1 MTSSR
6 SCGIL
11 LHVTSLPGA
20 YGTGDFGPEADRF
33 LEWLAEGG
41 QRIWQILPLN
51 PSAGGGSPYTSPS
64 AFAGNPLLISPDLLL
79 EEGLIESH
87 DLPRN
92 VPSGAIH
99 FDTAA
104 RSMRRV
110 LRTAW
115 AHARMRTDLV
125 AEIDAWAGSGSR
137 PKWLDDWAL
146 FATLKKTLGR
156 KFWGDWPSELKYR
169 DQKALDR
176 VRQSD
181 EDEFLFH
188 QFVQWIFFRQWQRVR
203 QKAHSLGISI
213 FGDAPIYVSTDSA
226 DVWSH
231 PDRFLLDEHL
241 LPTVV
246 AGVPPDY
253 FSETGQLWGN
263 PIYDWSAMRA
273 NGFAWWSDRIELN
286 LELFDVLRLDHFRA
300 FASYWEVPATE
311 STAIHG
317 RWIAGPGLALFD
329 RLEQQ
334 LGPLPLVAED
344 LGTITPDVEEL
355 LAKTGFPGMKV
366 MQFGFGEKDNIHLP
380 HLYDGNTIGYTG
392 THDNDTFAGWF
403 RSASPKQQQHAF
415 RYLGASAETDLP
427 RRAIR
432 ALYASQAAAAIV
444 PMQDV
449 LGLDS
454 SARMNTPG
462 TTEGNWRWRL
472 APGQLR
478 REDAE
483 RLATLAHEYD
493 RVDRFESQSWRGMK
507 SGSS

>member
-1 MTSSR
+1 VTRSR

-11 LHVTSLPGA
+11 LHVTSLPGK
-20 YGTGDFGPEADRF
+20 YGTGGFGPEADRF
-33 LEWLAEGG
+33 LEWLAEGD
-41 QRIWQILPLN
+41 QTIWQILPLN
-51 PSAGGGSPYTSPS
+51 PPAGGGSPYTSPS
-64 AFAGNPLLISPDLLL
+64 AFAGNPLMISPELLL
-79 EEGLIESH
+79 EEGLIEPH
-87 DLPRN
+87 DLPGQ
-92 VPSGAIH
+92 VASGAIH
-99 FDTAA
+99 FDTVA

-115 AHARMRTDLV
+115 ARAKVRRDTV
-125 AEIDAWAGSGSR
+125 AEIDRWAGSGSR

-146 FATLKKTLGR
+146 FATLKRTLGDT
-156 KFWGDWPSELKYR
+156 FWADWPAELKYR
-169 DQKALDR
+169 NQKALDR
-176 VRQSD
+176 VREREKD
-181 EDEFLFH
+181 EYRFH
-188 QFVQWIFFRQWQRVR
+188 RFVQWVFFRQWQRVR

-231 PDRFLLDEHL
+231 PDRFLLDERL
-241 LPTVV
+241 LPVVV

-253 FSETGQLWGN
+253 FSATGQLWGN
-263 PIYDWSAMRA
+263 PIYDWAAMRS
-273 NGFAWWSDRIELN
+273 NGFAWWSDRIALN
-286 LELFDVLRLDHFRA
+286 LERFDVLRLDHFRA

-311 STAIHG
+311 PTAIRG
-317 RWIAGPGLALFD
+317 RWIDGPGLELFD
-329 RLEQQ
+329 RIEQQ
-334 LGPLPLVAED
+334 LGALPLVAED

-355 LAKTGFPGMKV
+355 LAQTAFPGMKV

-392 THDNDTFAGWF
+392 THDNDTFLGWF
-403 RSASPKQQQHAF
+403 RGATPKQQRHAL

-427 RRAIR
+427 ERAIR
-432 ALYASQAAAAIV
+432 ALHASPAAAAIL

-472 APGQLR
+472 APEQLR
-478 REDAE
+478 GDDAE
-483 RLATLAHEYD
+483 RLAALVREYD
-493 RVDRFESQSWRGMK
+493 RGDSFEVNRRTE
-507 SGSS
+507 

>member
-1 MTSSR
+1 VTRSR
-6 SCGIL
+6 SCGVL
-11 LHVTSLPGA
+11 LHVTSLPDG
-20 YGTGDFGPEADRF
+20 YGTGGFGPEVDRF
-33 LEWLAEGG
+33 LDWLAEGD
-41 QRIWQILPLN
+41 QQIWQILPLN
-51 PSAGGGSPYTSPS
+51 PPASGGSPYTSPS

-87 DLPRN
+87 DLPSH

-99 FDTAA
+99 FDTVA

-115 AHARMRTDLV
+115 ARAKTRTAV
-125 AEIDAWAGSGSR
+125 TAEIDRWASSGSR

-146 FATLKKTLGR
+146 FATLKKTLAGE
-156 KFWGDWPSELKYR
+156 FWGDWPSALKYR
-169 DQKALDR
+169 DQKALDL
-176 VRQSD
+176 VRERD

-188 QFVQWIFFRQWQRVR
+188 RFVQWIFFRQWQRVR

-213 FGDAPIYVSTDSA
+213 FGDAPIYVSADSA

-231 PDRFLLDEHL
+231 PDRFLLDDRL

-263 PIYDWSAMRA
+263 PIYDWATMRS

-317 RWIAGPGLALFD
+317 RWIDGPGLELFD

-355 LAKTGFPGMKV
+355 LAQTGFPGMKV

-380 HLYDGNTIGYTG
+380 HLYDRNTIGYTG
-392 THDNDTFAGWF
+392 THDNDTFLGWF
-403 RSASPKQQQHAF
+403 RTASPKQRRHAL

-427 RRAIR
+427 QRAMG
-432 ALYASQAAAAIV
+432 ALYASPAAAVIL

-472 APGQLR
+472 APEQVRGV
-478 REDAE
+478 DAE
-483 RLATLAHEYD
+483 RLATLAREHD
-493 RVDRFESQSWRGMK
+493 RDDSFEVNRRTE
-507 SGSS
+507 